1 MNKGLY
7 EEMTRT
13 NLEDNREIF
22 DLFKKENRILLMGSI
37 LTSLEII
44 QDRTNNRTQDHPL
57 VDNNNNYINF
67 LIQNDEFKLQY

>member
-7 EEMTRT
+7 EEMKRT

-22 DLFKKENRILLMGSI
+22 DLFEKENRIVLMGSI

-44 QDRTNNRTQDHPL
+44 QDRTNNKTQDRPL
-57 VDNNNNYINF
+57 VDNNNNHINF
-67 LIQNDEFKLQY
+67 LIQNYEFKLQY